1 MRRRRSSAPPR
12 QSGAAGAR
20 PTRPTRSE
28 RPVRSVRSVRRLLSL
43 LSLFVALFG
52 VPGASRAQGGVAREG
67 AIFLLV
73 PIGARAVGLGQAVA
87 AAEPGSEG
95 VWWNPASLARL
106 DRKEAGISHSQTLVA
121 GGTALTM
128 VVPAGR
134 AGVLAGALFYLDY
147 GRQENTD
154 AYGTTIGQSSPN
166 SLVLAATYAATLGSR
181 MRAGV
186 TYKFLQDRVVCSG
199 DCTGIASYSAST
211 SAFDFGVQAVADR
224 ARRLTVGV
232 AVRNVGF
239 RFQVNDVEQAD
250 PLPVRVHAGARYA
263 VGAVDRVVKGGALH
277 IGADLVDRLAFANPS
292 VRGGAEFTYREQFFL
307 RAGYATGSG
316 DVAGAAVGL
325 GVQRGGL
332 SMDLARV
339 FGGFSAD
346 LGTPP
351 THVTLRF
358 RF

>member
-1 MRRRRSSAPPR
+1 MLTRSPR
-12 QSGAAGAR
+12 PAR
-20 PTRPTRSE
+20 PT
-28 RPVRSVRSVRRLLSL
+28 LA
-43 LSLFVALFG
+43 AL
-52 VPGASRAQGGVAREG
+52 AARAALAALAALCGFPGVARSQGGLSREG
-67 AIFLLV
+67 ALFLLV
-73 PIGARAVGLGQAVA
+73 PIGARAVGLGQAVV

-106 DRKEAGISHSQTLVA
+106 DRKEVGINHSQTLVA
-121 GGTALTM
+121 GGTALEL
-128 VVPAGR
+128 VVPAGA
-134 AGVLAGALFYLDY
+134 AGVLSGALFYLDY

-154 AYGTTIGQSSPN
+154 PNGTTIGQSNPS
-166 SLVLAATYAATLGSR
+166 SLVLAATYAATLGPR
-181 MRAGV
+181 VRAGV
-186 TYKFLQDRVVCSG
+186 TYKFLQDRVACSG
-199 DCTGIASYSAST
+199 DCSGVASYSASS
-211 SAFDFGVQAVADR
+211 SAFDFGVQAVTDR

-232 AVRNVGF
+232 ALRSVGF

-250 PLPVRVHAGARYA
+250 PLPVRVHVGARY
-263 VGAVDRVVKGGALH
+263 VVPSVDRVVTGGALH
-277 IGADLVDRLAFANPS
+277 VSAELVDRPAFDNPS
-292 VRGGAEFTYREQFFL
+292 VRGGGEFAYREQLFL

-316 DVAGAAVGL
+316 DLAGAAVGL
-325 GVQRGGL
+325 GVQRGGV